1 MNFLWFLI
9 GLAIILGVL
18 AAVGI
23 TRNRLTSQKNWV
35 IIWTFVSFLFAAFV
49 LIAFLVDVPDVSAAA
64 LGGSLGFV
72 LAISIHV
79 LHHTLEEIQKEKDA
93 KASKN

>member
-1 MNFLWFLI
+1 MNLIWFMI
-9 GLAIILGVL
+9 GVAVILGVL

-23 TRNRLTSQKNWV
+23 TRNRLTSQKSWV
-35 IIWTFVSFLFAAFV
+35 ILWTIISFIFAAFV
-49 LIAFLVDVPDVSAAA
+49 LIAFPVDVPDVTAAA